1 MFLQATGMADK
12 KLDKLLAEA
21 QAAYK
26 KKDKRKG
33 DKLVGEILSAD
44 FNHLGAWQ
52 LLHRVYGGKRSFGEF
67 QRFFTLQYYPDKL
80 YLLNKPDKNAESL
93 TGAAPQKK
101 VSFWR
106 RLFGGGKGSPA
117 ATSASSTTAAQPF
130 VDAGQASTS
139 GKDSAVGSTKAGAA
153 MPIGTPS
160 IEQSPSQFL
169 FSGSMR
175 PGETGTE
182 FAPSKLAPPEPA
194 PPKTGDSYPFLPTT
208 SPYATTGGRIEA
220 PISGVAL
227 GPTKGGQKIH
237 CVVVDDISQT
247 RETVIRTLRFQEN
260 IEVDGTAANGLQ
272 AVQLVK
278 ELKPEVV
285 IMDVNM
291 PDMDGITATTL
302 IKREVPYTQ
311 VIILTVQDDVDY
323 IRRAMNAGARDFL
336 AKPPVIEELVAAVE
350 RAAEIARREKEK
362 MPPPSA
368 LGPVG
373 SAPTKSKGKILTVYS
388 PRGGTGCTTLAC
400 NLAAMLRDEETRV
413 VIVDGNLQYGD
424 VAVFFN
430 VQNRTSILDLAPRVD
445 ELDIELVNEVLV
457 THTSGIRILS
467 PSRPERSELVTGP
480 QFSQILTFL
489 SQHFDY
495 VIVDTAH
502 RLNDVTLAAL
512 DTSDVI
518 ALLTTQDIPSIA
530 RMRKFLDLVPG
541 LKLDQKRLL
550 VIMNQFDQRILVDPE
565 KVSQT
570 FNQKIAAVLP
580 MDSAAIINAIN
591 QGTPFML
598 QKDSAT
604 RPLGRAFYLASEAVR
619 QRITELAQA
628 PAQ

>member
-1 MFLQATGMADK
+1 MADK
-12 KLDKLLAEA
+12 KLDKQLAEA

-44 FNHLGAWQ
+44 FNHPGAWQ
-52 LLHRVYGGKRSFGEF
+52 LLHRVYGGGRPFSDF

-80 YLLNKPDKNAESL
+80 YLLNKPDQEAES
-93 TGAAPQKK
+93 AVQAVPPKK
-101 VSFWR
+101 VSFWK
-106 RLFGGGKGSPA
+106 RLFGRDKEPPA
-117 ATSASSTTAAQPF
+117 ATTP
-130 VDAGQASTS
+130 
-139 GKDSAVGSTKAGAA
+139 AGASQPA
-153 MPIGTPS
+153 GSPS

-169 FSGSMR
+169 YSGSTPPR
-175 PGETGTE
+175 ETGTE
-182 FAPSKLAPPEPA
+182 FASPTEALPVQAPPTQAPA
-194 PPKTGDSYPFLPTT
+194 SQSPRKPDTSYPFLPTT
-208 SPYATTGGRIEA
+208 SPYATAGGRIETA
-220 PISGVAL
+220 ISGVAP
-227 GPTKGGQKIH
+227 GTTTGGQKIH

-260 IEVDGTAANGLQ
+260 IEVDGTAANGVQ

-291 PDMDGITATTL
+291 PDMDGITATGL

-362 MPPPSA
+362 MPLPAA

-373 SAPTKSKGKILTVYS
+373 SAPIPGIGKILTIYS

-400 NLAAMLRDEETRV
+400 NLAASLRNEDTQV

-430 VQNRTSILDLAPRVD
+430 VQNKTSILDLAPRVD

-457 THTSGIRILS
+457 VHSSGVRILS

-489 SQHFDY
+489 SQHYHY

-518 ALLTTQDIPSIA
+518 LLLTSQDIPSIA
-530 RMRKFLDLVPG
+530 RMRKFLDLIPA
-541 LKLDQKRLL
+541 LKLDTKRLL
-550 VIMNQFDQRILVDPE
+550 VIMNQFDQRIRVDPE

-580 MDSAAIINAIN
+580 VDNAIVINAIN
-591 QGTPFML
+591 RGEPFML
-598 QKDSAT
+598 HKDSAT
-604 RPLGRAFYLASEAVR
+604 RPLGRAFNLAAEAVR
-619 QRITELAQA
+619 QRLTELAEVV
-628 PAQ
+628 AQ

>member
-1 MFLQATGMADK
+1 MADK

-21 QAAYK
+21 QQAYK

-52 LLHRVYGGKRSFGEF
+52 LLHRMYGGGRPFSEF

-80 YLLNKPDKNAESL
+80 YLLKKPDEDDDSA
-93 TGAAPQKK
+93 TGATPQKK
-101 VSFWR
+101 EPFWGR
-106 RLFGGGKGSPA
+106 MFGRGKKSHA
-117 ATSASSTTAAQPF
+117 ATPPAGASESQPVVQQPEPAAQPG
-130 VDAGQASTS
+130 DQSMDRIPGGASQPT
-139 GKDSAVGSTKAGAA
+139 GAPLADKPISAV
-153 MPIGTPS
+153 PS
-160 IEQSPSQFL
+160 SSVARPRDVSP
-169 FSGSMR
+169 
-175 PGETGTE
+175 E
-182 FAPSKLAPPEPA
+182 FT
-194 PPKTGDSYPFLPTT
+194 PPKLGEQRPEDSYPFLPTT
-208 SPYATTGGRIEA
+208 SPYSTPGGMVDSFRSVVVPRP
-220 PISGVAL
+220 PIA
-227 GPTKGGQKIH
+227 GGKIH

-260 IEVDGTAANGLQ
+260 IEVDGTAANGVQ

-291 PDMDGITATTL
+291 PDMDGITATSL
-302 IKREVPYTQ
+302 IKKEVPSTQ

-350 RAAEIARREKEK
+350 RAAEIARREKAKE
-362 MPPPSA
+362 PPPVTA
-368 LGPVG
+368 EPVG
-373 SAPTKSKGKILTVYS
+373 SIQPRGKGKIITVFS

-400 NLAAMLRDEETRV
+400 NLAATLRDEDTQV

-430 VQNRTSILDLAPRVD
+430 VESRTSILDLAPRVD
-445 ELDIELVNEVLV
+445 ELDEELINEVLV
-457 THTSGIRILS
+457 THISGIRILT

-489 SQHFDY
+489 SQYYNY

-512 DTSDVI
+512 DTSDMNV
-518 ALLTTQDIPSIA
+518 LLTTQDIPSIS

-541 LKLDQKRLL
+541 LELDTRRLL
-550 VIMNQFDQRILVDPE
+550 VIMNQFDQRIPVDPE
-565 KVSQT
+565 KVAQT
-570 FNQKIAAVLP
+570 FNQKIAAILP
-580 MDSAAIINAIN
+580 QDNALVITAVN
-591 QGTPFML
+591 RGTPFML
-598 QKDSAT
+598 HKDIAT
-604 RPLGRAFYLASEAVR
+604 HPIGRAFNLATQVVR
-619 QRITELAQA
+619 QRLTELAQVA
-628 PAQ
+628 AQ

>member
-1 MFLQATGMADK
+1 MADK
-12 KLDKLLAEA
+12 KFDKLLAEA
-21 QAAYK
+21 QAAYNR
-26 KKDKRKG
+26 KDKRKG
-33 DKLVGEILSAD
+33 DKLVGEILNAD

-52 LLHRVYGGKRSFGEF
+52 LLQRVYGGGRPLSEF

-80 YLLNKPDKNAESL
+80 YLINKPAQTAER
-93 TGAAPQKK
+93 AADAVPPKK
-101 VSFWR
+101 ASFWR
-106 RLFGGGKGSPA
+106 RLFGGRRETPA
-117 ATSASSTTAAQPF
+117 A
-130 VDAGQASTS
+130 
-139 GKDSAVGSTKAGAA
+139 KAPDGAPKPTGA
-153 MPIGTPS
+153 PS

-169 FSGSMR
+169 FSAPPKPR
-175 PGETGTE
+175 QTGTE
-182 FAPSKLAPPEPA
+182 TAPPNLAPSDLAPSKPDA
-194 PPKTGDSYPFLPTT
+194 SYPFLPTT
-208 SPYATTGGRIEA
+208 SPYSTSGGRIDM
-220 PISGVAL
+220 PIPGIANGSTKSG
-227 GPTKGGQKIH
+227 KKIH

-260 IEVDGTAANGLQ
+260 IEVDGTAANGVQ
-272 AVQLVK
+272 AVQLVR

-291 PDMDGITATTL
+291 PDMDGITATSL

-362 MPPPSA
+362 MPVPIDLLS
-368 LGPVG
+368 VG
-373 SAPTKSKGKILTVYS
+373 TASGKSKGKILTIYS
-388 PRGGTGCTTLAC
+388 PRGGTGCTTLTC
-400 NLAAMLRDEETRV
+400 NLAATLRNDDTKV

-430 VQNRTSILDLAPRVD
+430 VMNKTSILDLAPRVD
-445 ELDIELVNEVLV
+445 ELDIELVDEVLV

-489 SQHFDY
+489 SEHYDY

-512 DTSDVI
+512 DKSDMIV
-518 ALLTTQDIPSIA
+518 LLTSQDIPSIA
-530 RMRKFLDLVPG
+530 RVRKFLDLVPG
-541 LKLDQKRLL
+541 LKLDTRRLL
-550 VIMNQFDQRILVDPE
+550 VIMNQFDQRIMVDPE
-565 KVSQT
+565 KVGHT

-580 MDSAAIINAIN
+580 LDNAVVINAIN
-591 QGTPFML
+591 RGAPFML
-598 QKDSAT
+598 QKDITS
-604 RPLGRAFYLASEAVR
+604 RPLGRAFNLASEVVR
-619 QRITELAQA
+619 QRLMELAQA
-628 PAQ
+628 AVQ